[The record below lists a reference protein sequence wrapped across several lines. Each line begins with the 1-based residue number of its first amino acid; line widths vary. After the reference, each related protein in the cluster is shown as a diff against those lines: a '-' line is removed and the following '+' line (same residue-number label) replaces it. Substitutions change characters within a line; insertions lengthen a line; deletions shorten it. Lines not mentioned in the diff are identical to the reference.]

1 MIFNRQV
8 NITIIKKS
16 SKMRYAQTVETK
28 KITRK
33 SKINTIR
40 HENKQRR

>member
-1 MIFNRQV
+1 MIFNRHV

-16 SKMRYAQTVETK
+16 SKMRFAHRVETR
-28 KITRK
+28 KIINK
-33 SKINTIR
+33 SKTNTIR